1 MDDSEGI
8 KALLKSETLKC
19 DGRLLG
25 LLMADHTQLDWR
37 ALLPKIK
44 SPCLNFVGKKSKIFP
59 WEGVAYVGKYVPL
72 CENYIYAN
80 AGHWL
85 YIEEP
90 FQFAM
95 DGGYMRL
102 PRRREGPRTDS
113 NKSAPLHLEGLGG
126 AAGPGRHGGGHVGRV
141 RLGAGRGR
149 RRGGGAGARGG
160 GGGGARQEKEAGHV
174 VTPRGA
180 PPANFDF

>member
-59 WEGVAYVGKYVPL
+59 WEGVAYVGEVSTCGRRARRSRGLTKKKHIPL

-95 DGGYMRL
+95 DGGYAAA
-102 PRRREGPRTDS
+102 
-113 NKSAPLHLEGLGG
+113 APPGG
-126 AAGPGRHGGGHVGRV
+126 A
-141 RLGAGRGR
+141 
-149 RRGGGAGARGG
+149 
-160 GGGGARQEKEAGHV
+160 E
-174 VTPRGA
+174 
-180 PPANFDF
+180 D

>member
-8 KALLKSETLKC
+8 KALLKAETLKC

-59 WEGVAYVGKYVPL
+59 WEGVAYVGEKIPM
-72 CENYIYAN
+72 CENYVYAN
-80 AGHWL
+80 GGHWL

-95 DGGYMRL
+95 DVLHFIWKGWAVPQGLVGTEEDMSD
-102 PRRREGPRTDS
+102 ESDS
-113 NKSAPLHLEGLGG
+113 ELDGDDDDGALEPAE
-126 AAGPGRHGGGHVGRV
+126 AA
-141 RLGAGRGR
+141 A
-149 RRGGGAGARGG
+149 A
-160 GGGGARQEKEAGHV
+160 E
-174 VTPRGA
+174 
-180 PPANFDF
+180 PAKKKKRAA

>member
-59 WEGVAYVGKYVPL
+59 WEGVAYVGEVSARWQRRDGTERTDTEDLQHIPL

-95 DGGYMRL
+95 DGGYAAA
-102 PRRREGPRTDS
+102 
-113 NKSAPLHLEGLGG
+113 APPGG
-126 AAGPGRHGGGHVGRV
+126 A
-141 RLGAGRGR
+141 
-149 RRGGGAGARGG
+149 
-160 GGGGARQEKEAGHV
+160 E
-174 VTPRGA
+174 
-180 PPANFDF
+180 D

>member
-59 WEGVAYVGKYVPL
+59 WEGVAYVGEVST
-72 CENYIYAN
+72 CGCRA
-80 AGHWL
+80 
-85 YIEEP
+85 
-90 FQFAM
+90 
-95 DGGYMRL
+95 
-102 PRRREGPRTDS
+102 
-113 NKSAPLHLEGLGG
+113 
-126 AAGPGRHGGGHVGRV
+126 
-141 RLGAGRGR
+141 AGRGR
-149 RRGGGAGARGG
+149 GLTQPKVLHFIWKGWAVPQGLVGTEEDMSDESDSELDGDDGGEGAL
-160 GGGGARQEKEAGHV
+160 E
-174 VTPRGA
+174 
-180 PPANFDF
+180 PAEVAAAEPAKKKKRAT